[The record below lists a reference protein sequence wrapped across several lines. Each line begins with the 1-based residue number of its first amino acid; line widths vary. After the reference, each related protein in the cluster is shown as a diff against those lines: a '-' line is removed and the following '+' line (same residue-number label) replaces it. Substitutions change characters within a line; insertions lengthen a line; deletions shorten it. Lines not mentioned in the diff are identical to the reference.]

1 LKSSGSGFVWKT
13 IGIAAVLS
21 TILLIFGLIYAV
33 NDVVNPTATIFDE
46 ETKLPEASQSN
57 SDHRINIVALGDSL
71 TKGTGDR
78 TGVGYVGYLKEKLAK
93 ASDEPVYILN
103 NLGVNGYKTDQ
114 LLDDLNNKP
123 SVAETL
129 KRADIIVFTI
139 GGNDLFKYVREELD
153 ILNAEIDAEDLYKS
167 IPEPAERLKQILKR
181 LDEINPTATIVYMGL
196 FNPFLDLDETRATSL
211 AIAQWN
217 KSAYEVMNTYPNM
230 ILVPTADLFE
240 QNLTKYMYTDHFHPN
255 QEGYQRMAE
264 RAVQA
269 LY

>member
-1 LKSSGSGFVWKT
+1 LRSSGSGFIWKAV
-13 IGIAAVLS
+13 GIAAVLS

-33 NDVVNPTATIFDE
+33 NDVVNPTATIFNE
-46 ETKLPEASQSN
+46 ETNLPESEQN
-57 SDHRINIVALGDSL
+57 HQDNRINIVALGDSL

-78 TGVGYVGYLKEKLAK
+78 TGVGYVGYLKEKLAE
-93 ASDEPVYILN
+93 ATGDPVFILN

-114 LLDDLNNKP
+114 LLDDLNKP
-123 SVAETL
+123 SVVETL
-129 KRADIIVFTI
+129 KQADMIVFTI

-167 IPEPAERLKQILKR
+167 IPGPAERLKQILKR

-217 KSAYEVMNTYPNM
+217 KSAYEVMNAYPNM
-230 ILVPTADLFE
+230 ILIPTADLFE

-255 QEGYQRMAE
+255 QDGYQRMAE
-264 RAVQA
+264 RAVQS